1 VWAPFLEDPQRAA
14 IVTDFDGTLAPI
26 VDDPSESR
34 PLPGAVDVLHRLSHR
49 YARVGVVSGRPAG
62 FIVEHLRAAV
72 DGSDEPGRREESG
85 QCEESGDC
93 NGVVVSGLYGLEK
106 AQVSRTRIPGT
117 QNPGAQNPGA
127 QGGEVTP
134 HPDAEGWRE
143 VVDDVVAAAEENA
156 PDGVVVEG
164 KGLSVTI
171 HYRGAQEHEGWVKE
185 WAEERARATGL
196 SAHPARMSYELRLP
210 IESDKGSA
218 LTELVSGL
226 SIACFAGDDSGDLPA
241 FEALDRLARDE
252 GMMVLKVAVRSD
264 ESPPELLERADVEV
278 DGPEGMVELFKGL
291 L

>member
-1 VWAPFLEDPQRAA
+1 MWAPFLEDPQRAA

-49 YARVGVVSGRPAG
+49 YARVGVVSGRPAA
-62 FIVEHLRAAV
+62 FIAEHLRADA
-72 DGSDEPGRREESG
+72 GESDESGQREESG

-117 QNPGAQNPGA
+117 QNPGAQ
-127 QGGEVTP
+127 GGEVTP
-134 HPDAEGWRE
+134 HPDAEGWRQ

-156 PDGVVVEG
+156 PDGVVVED

-252 GMMVLKVAVRSD
+252 GMTVLKVAVRSD

>member
-1 VWAPFLEDPQRAA
+1 MWAPFLEDPKRAA

-72 DGSDEPGRREESG
+72 NGSEEPGRREESG
-85 QCEESGDC
+85 PCEESGEC
-93 NGVVVSGLYGLEK
+93 KGVVVSGLYGLEK
-106 AQVSRTRIPGT
+106 AQVSRM
-117 QNPGAQNPGA
+117 

-134 HPDAEGWRE
+134 HPDAEGWRQVVDE
-143 VVDDVVAAAEENA
+143 VVATAEENA
-156 PDGVVVEG
+156 PGGVVVED

-278 DGPEGMVELFKGL
+278 DGPEGMVKLFAGL

>member
-14 IVTDFDGTLAPI
+14 LVTDFDGTLAPI

-49 YARVGVVSGRPAG
+49 YARVGVVSGRPAA
-62 FIVEHLRAAV
+62 FIAEHLRAG
-72 DGSDEPGRREESG
+72 GSEAPSE
-85 QCEESGDC
+85 CEESGEC
-93 NGVVVSGLYGLEK
+93 NGLVVSGLYGLEK
-106 AQVSRTRIPGT
+106 ARVSRTQIPG
-117 QNPGAQNPGA
+117 NESGD
-127 QGGEVTP
+127 VTP
-134 HPDAEGWRE
+134 HPDAEGWRQVVDE
-143 VVDDVVAAAEENA
+143 VVTAAEEDA
-156 PDGVVVEG
+156 PDGVVVEH
-164 KGLSVTI
+164 KGLSVTL
-171 HYRGAQEHEGWVKE
+171 HYRAAREHEGWAKE

-196 SAHPARMSYELRLP
+196 ASHPARMSYELRLP

-226 SIACFAGDDSGDLPA
+226 SLACFAGDDSGDLSA

-252 GMMVLKVAVRSD
+252 GMTVLKVAVRSD

-278 DGPEGMVELFKGL
+278 DGPEGMVELFKRL